1 MTQATELRELASLIH
16 VDGSNSY
23 VGVSSTA
30 FTPTDA
36 FVVKADG
43 ARITVESADM
53 EVAMLGRRGSSGV
66 ALDSGYLRLRNQGV
80 TADGVVLDSDA
91 NLNDDFLFCLESYR
105 IQKEMMFYLDC
116 FPTVSQQQV
125 HHTYV
130 FYEILFL
137 LEFYN
142 YI

>member
-23 VGVSSTA
+23 VGVSATS

-36 FVVKADG
+36 FVVKDDG

-53 EVAMLGRRGSSGV
+53 EVAMLGRRGSSGA

-80 TADGVVLDSDA
+80 TADGIVLDTDGSSWINGG
-91 NLNDDFLFCLESYR
+91 NLGIGTNNPTA
-105 IQKEMMFYLDC
+105 ILD
-116 FPTVSQQQV
+116 VVGRRQDLQV
-125 HHTYV
+125 
-130 FYEILFL
+130 
-137 LEFYN
+137 
-142 YI
+142 